1 MTDYQYFELN
11 QGMVNKLCDYAGKV
25 TEKPESSASPAPD
38 SSASGPLTMRQR
50 ITLAALGGVYL
61 SLTVAWL
68 FATQANRIIVDDR
81 FQQSMTSFGAFFA
94 IVAAPLYFFTTLVL
108 IRSWPGRLVT
118 LLIGVTLL
126 FPFPLFWGVVPA

>member
-1 MTDYQYFELN
+1 MTD
-11 QGMVNKLCDYAGKV
+11 
-25 TEKPESSASPAPD
+25 KPEASVSPAPD
-38 SSASGPLTMRQR
+38 VNASGSLTMRQR

-108 IRSWPGRLVT
+108 IRNWPGRLIA